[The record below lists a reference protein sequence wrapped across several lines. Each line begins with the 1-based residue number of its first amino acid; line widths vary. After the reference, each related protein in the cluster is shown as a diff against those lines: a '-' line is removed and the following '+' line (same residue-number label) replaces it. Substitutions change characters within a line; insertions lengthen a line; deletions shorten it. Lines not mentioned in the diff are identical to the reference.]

1 MAAFWQDWCVATP
14 PRHCPTVSTTAV
26 IDFLTEMDD
35 VGGVDN
41 VLGNAG
47 KVDFEPESVAS
58 DEEGIKLGRTSPDP
72 PALGHVHVHVHTRL
86 HSTPTQSCTPVESA
100 MITGS
105 DCIHKDMGPF
115 LTMAKDRLRELFV
128 GRSATLIRRLVSAH
142 Q

>member
-41 VLGNAG
+41 VLGNVG

-72 PALGHVHVHVHTRL
+72 PALGHGHVHTRL

-100 MITGS
+100 TIT
-105 DCIHKDMGPF
+105 
-115 LTMAKDRLRELFV
+115 
-128 GRSATLIRRLVSAH
+128 RRLQAKIGGGGADVLCDMRMNVWVGANVISPVGG
-142 Q
+142 